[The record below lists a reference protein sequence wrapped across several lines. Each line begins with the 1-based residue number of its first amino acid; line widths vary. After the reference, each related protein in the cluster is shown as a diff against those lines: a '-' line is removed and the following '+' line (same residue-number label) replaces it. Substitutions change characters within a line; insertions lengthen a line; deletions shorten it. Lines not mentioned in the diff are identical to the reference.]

1 MFQSSLLDTVAC
13 SQRSISPVMFLVL
26 RVWKSCRSMGKVRQR
41 LIPFVLSLIEEIMN
55 VLFFFAS
62 VCE

>member
-26 RVWKSCRSMGKVRQR
+26 RVWKSYRSMGKVRQR
-41 LIPFVLSLIEEIMN
+41 LIPLCSVLNRRNNECFI
-55 VLFFFAS
+55 FFRLGL
-62 VCE
+62 